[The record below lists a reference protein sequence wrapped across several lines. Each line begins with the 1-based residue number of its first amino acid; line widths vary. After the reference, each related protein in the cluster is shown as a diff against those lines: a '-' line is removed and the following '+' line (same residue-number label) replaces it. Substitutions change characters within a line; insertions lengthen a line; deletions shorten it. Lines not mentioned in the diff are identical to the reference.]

1 MEAVLGK
8 IQLSSG
14 LHSSHLIKGMVV
26 GTVSHSFNAS
36 IQEVDF
42 CEVRMNEPWKRLS
55 QLLREL
61 DIGFFFF
68 GGGGTGG
75 GRSCYVVG
83 SGLDSVCLCLLNA
96 RIKGI
101 RHHVWLK

>member
-68 GGGGTGG
+68 WWGGE
-75 GRSCYVVG
+75 S
-83 SGLDSVCLCLLNA
+83 
-96 RIKGI
+96 
-101 RHHVWLK
+101 